1 MEEENFAFNLDSFK
15 DVLNELFSSNER
27 LLSKMF
33 STNGNRV
40 DCFLK
45 ELFETDETMVTFG

>member
-40 DCFLK
+40 NCFLK